1 MQLGVPFFIPW
12 SSVINFIWRIYS
24 ILTLALPRLCRN
36 ERAHTCHLERSERS
50 CIFSYMRRKDFSP
63 WARNDI
69 CDTLSPGKREGRN
82 AGAVVS
88 MLFIFALIP
97 NMSRAAESPYKIRI
111 GFPSL
116 AFSYM
121 PYYIAQEKGFL
132 KKHGLESEFIQMRT
146 TIQPQAV
153 IAGNI
158 NYLTSVS
165 TGISAAVA
173 GLPLVILINFCD
185 TSPWVL
191 VTHKDIN
198 KPQDLIGKT
207 VALSGIRTS
216 PYYFFQA
223 FLKKFEISEKDVGT
237 ISTGGT
243 SDSFLALTTNRVVGT
258 VLTPPFDD
266 KAVSLGYK
274 KFMQLGDL
282 ADIPYVGLVIS
293 QAEIKNN
300 REPVRRTVAAVF
312 DSLAWLRA
320 NRGESTKMIVE
331 KFKVNQQEAENT
343 YATLIRILNK
353 DGRLNPKVARGY
365 LDILRQERP
374 IPADFDL
381 TKIID
386 HSLLPA
392 NR

>member
-1 MQLGVPFFIPW
+1 MFAAI
-12 SSVINFIWRIYS
+12 I
-24 ILTLALPRLCRN
+24 
-36 ERAHTCHLERSERS
+36 
-50 CIFSYMRRKDFSP
+50 
-63 WARNDI
+63 
-69 CDTLSPGKREGRN
+69 
-82 AGAVVS
+82 VS
-88 MLFIFALIP
+88 MLIMFTLLMPTIG
-97 NMSRAAESPYKIRI
+97 RAAESPYNIRV

-121 PYYIAQEKGFL
+121 PFYVAQEKGFY
-132 KKHGLESEFIQMRT
+132 KKYNIESEYIQMT
-146 TIQPQAV
+146 SGIQPQAV
-153 IAGNI
+153 LAGNI

-173 GLPLVILINFCD
+173 GLPLVILMNFCD
-185 TSPWVL
+185 VSPWVL

-216 PYYFFQA
+216 PHYFFQA
-223 FLKKFEISEKDVGT
+223 FLKKSEINEKDVQT
-237 ISTGGT
+237 INTGGT
-243 SDSFLALTTNRVVGT
+243 ADSYRALTTNRVVGT

-274 KFMQLGDL
+274 KFMQLGEL
-282 ADIPYVGLVIS
+282 ADIPYVGLVTS
-293 QAEIKNN
+293 QNELKTN
-300 REPVRRTVAAVF
+300 RESVRRTVNAVIE
-312 DSLAWLRA
+312 SLAWLRA
-320 NRGESTKMIVE
+320 NRAESAKMIVD

-374 IPADFDL
+374 IPADYDPMKL
-381 TKIID
+381 TD
-386 HSLLPA
+386 FSMLPA
-392 NR
+392 AR

>member
-1 MQLGVPFFIPW
+1 MK
-12 SSVINFIWRIYS
+12 SRIFVFVF
-24 ILTLALPRLCRN
+24 LLALVNIVPHI
-36 ERAHTCHLERSERS
+36 AT
-50 CIFSYMRRKDFSP
+50 
-63 WARNDI
+63 
-69 CDTLSPGKREGRN
+69 G
-82 AGAVVS
+82 
-88 MLFIFALIP
+88 
-97 NMSRAAESPYKIRI
+97 AESSYKIRI

-121 PYYIAQEKGFL
+121 PFYVAQEKGFY
-132 KKHGLESEFIQMRT
+132 KKYNIDSEYIQMGT

-153 IAGNI
+153 VAGNI
-158 NYLTSVS
+158 NYFTSVS
-165 TGISAAVA
+165 TGISAVVA
-173 GLPLVILINFCD
+173 GLPLVMVINFCD
-185 TSPWVL
+185 VSPWVL

-216 PYYFFQA
+216 PYYYFQA
-223 FLKKFEISEKDVGT
+223 FLKKSEINEKEVQA
-237 ISTGGT
+237 INTGGT
-243 SDSFLALTTNRVVGT
+243 ADSFRALTSNRVVGT

-282 ADIPYVGLVIS
+282 ADIPYVGLVTS
-293 QAEIKNN
+293 QNELKNN
-300 REPVRRTVAAVF
+300 RESVRRTVTAVME
-312 DSLAWLRA
+312 SVAWLRA
-320 NRGESTKMIVE
+320 NRAESAKMIVD

-374 IPADFDL
+374 IPADYDPMKATDF
-381 TKIID
+381 
-386 HSLLPA
+386 SLLP
-392 NR
+392 RGQ

>member
-1 MQLGVPFFIPW
+1 MNLRSLFF
-12 SSVINFIWRIYS
+12 VF
-24 ILTLALPRLCRN
+24 LFT
-36 ERAHTCHLERSERS
+36 
-50 CIFSYMRRKDFSP
+50 
-63 WARNDI
+63 
-69 CDTLSPGKREGRN
+69 
-82 AGAVVS
+82 AVVFF
-88 MLFIFALIP
+88 LGIAH
-97 NMSRAAESPYKIRI
+97 AAESPYKIRI

-121 PYYIAQEKGFL
+121 PFYVAQEKGIY
-132 KKHGLESEFIQMRT
+132 KKYSIESEYIQMGT

-153 IAGNI
+153 VAGNI
-158 NYLTSVS
+158 NYFTSVS

-173 GLPLVILINFCD
+173 GLPLVIVISFCD
-185 TSPWVL
+185 SSPWVL
-191 VTHKDIN
+191 VTQKDIN

-223 FLKKFEISEKDVGT
+223 FLKKSEINEKDVST
-237 ISTGGT
+237 INTGGT
-243 SDSFLALTTNRVVGT
+243 ADSFRALTSNRVVAT

-282 ADIPYVGLVIS
+282 ADIPYVGLVTS
-293 QAEIKNN
+293 QNEIKTN
-300 REPVRRTVAAVF
+300 RESVRRTVAAVME
-312 DSLAWLRA
+312 SLAWLRT
-320 NRGESTKMIVE
+320 NRAESTKMIVD

-343 YATLIRILNK
+343 YATLIRLLNK

-374 IPADFDL
+374 IPTDFDL
-381 TKIID
+381 QKAVD
-386 HSLLPA
+386 FSLLPA
-392 NR
+392 SR

>member
-1 MQLGVPFFIPW
+1 MLEEHSMKQRAAKMPHRLP
-12 SSVINFIWRIYS
+12 SSSHSSLN
-24 ILTLALPRLCRN
+24 LTLSLRGRGQGEGA
-36 ERAHTCHLERSERS
+36 AVFS
-50 CIFSYMRRKDFSP
+50 CVLMVLVLLLT
-63 WARNDI
+63 N
-69 CDTLSPGKREGRN
+69 
-82 AGAVVS
+82 
-88 MLFIFALIP
+88 FAQG
-97 NMSRAAESPYKIRI
+97 AESLQKIRI

-121 PYYIAQEKGFL
+121 PYYVAQEKGFF
-132 KKHGLESEFIQMRT
+132 KKHGIESEYIQMRT
-146 TIQPQAV
+146 PIQAQAV
-153 IAGNI
+153 INGNI

-165 TGISAAVA
+165 NGISAAVA
-173 GLPLVILINFCD
+173 GLPLVILISFCD

-207 VALSGIRTS
+207 IAVSGIRTS

-223 FLKKFEISEKDVGT
+223 FLKKFEINEKDVGA

-243 SDSFLALTTNRVVGT
+243 ADSFLALTTNRVAGT

-282 ADIPYVGLVIS
+282 ADIPYVGLVTS

-300 REPVRRTVAAVF
+300 RDSVRRTVAAVF

-320 NRGESTKMIVE
+320 NRAESTKMIVQ
-331 KFKVNQQEAENT
+331 KFKVNQNEAENT
-343 YATLIRILNK
+343 YATLIRLLNK
-353 DGRLNPKVARGY
+353 DGRLSPKVARGY
-365 LDILRQERP
+365 LDILRQERS
-374 IPADFDL
+374 IPADFDPMKL
-381 TKIID
+381 VD
-386 HSLLPA
+386 FSFLPDG
-392 NR
+392 R

>member
-1 MQLGVPFFIPW
+1 MKLRMLSFVFLLAIV
-12 SSVINFIWRIYS
+12 SV
-24 ILTLALPRLCRN
+24 APRF
-36 ERAHTCHLERSERS
+36 T
-50 CIFSYMRRKDFSP
+50 
-63 WARNDI
+63 
-69 CDTLSPGKREGRN
+69 EG
-82 AGAVVS
+82 
-88 MLFIFALIP
+88 
-97 NMSRAAESPYKIRI
+97 AENPYKIRI

-121 PYYIAQEKGFL
+121 PFYVAQEKGFY
-132 KKHGLESEFIQMRT
+132 KKYNVESEYIQMTT

-153 IAGNI
+153 VAGNI
-158 NYLTSVS
+158 NYFTSVS
-165 TGISAAVA
+165 TGISAALA
-173 GLPLVILINFCD
+173 GLPLVMVINFCD
-185 TSPWVL
+185 VSPWVL

-223 FLKKFEISEKDVGT
+223 FLKKSEINDKDVQS

-243 SDSFLALTTNRVVGT
+243 ADSFRALTTNRVVGT

-282 ADIPYVGLVIS
+282 ADIPYVGLVTS
-293 QAEIKNN
+293 QNEIKNN
-300 REPVRRTVAAVF
+300 RESVRRTVTAVME
-312 DSLAWLRA
+312 SVAWLRA
-320 NRGESTKMIVE
+320 NRAESAKMIVD
-331 KFKVNQQEAENT
+331 KFKVNQTEAENT

-353 DGRLNPKVARGY
+353 DGRMNPKVARGY

-374 IPADFDL
+374 IPADYDPMKL
-381 TKIID
+381 TD
-386 HSLLPA
+386 FSLLPSS
-392 NR
+392 R

>member
-1 MQLGVPFFIPW
+1 MKLRSLFF
-12 SSVINFIWRIYS
+12 VF
-24 ILTLALPRLCRN
+24 LFT
-36 ERAHTCHLERSERS
+36 
-50 CIFSYMRRKDFSP
+50 
-63 WARNDI
+63 
-69 CDTLSPGKREGRN
+69 
-82 AGAVVS
+82 AVVFF
-88 MLFIFALIP
+88 LGIAH
-97 NMSRAAESPYKIRI
+97 AAESPYKIRI

-121 PYYIAQEKGFL
+121 PFYVAQEKGIY
-132 KKHGLESEFIQMRT
+132 KKYGIESEYIQMGT

-153 IAGNI
+153 VAGNI
-158 NYLTSVS
+158 NYFTSVS

-173 GLPLVILINFCD
+173 GLPLVIVISFCD
-185 TSPWVL
+185 SSPWVL
-191 VTHKDIN
+191 VTQKDIN

-223 FLKKFEISEKDVGT
+223 FLKKSEINEKDVST
-237 ISTGGT
+237 INTGGT
-243 SDSFLALTTNRVVGT
+243 ADSFRAWTSYRVVAT

-282 ADIPYVGLVIS
+282 ADIPYVGLVTS
-293 QAEIKNN
+293 QHEIKTN
-300 REPVRRTVAAVF
+300 RESVRRTVAAVME
-312 DSLAWLRA
+312 SLAWLRT
-320 NRGESTKMIVE
+320 NRAESTKMIVD

-343 YATLIRILNK
+343 YTTLIRLLNK

-381 TKIID
+381 QKAVD
-386 HSLLPA
+386 FSLLPA
-392 NR
+392 SR